1 MDMEEKKLTADAAEQ
16 ALPVQELPAD
26 IPAEVRQKLA
36 EDLNEEATEDLK
48 QDMREA
54 EKEEA
59 NDEEVKANP
68 EMLTKSRLLKLLI
81 KKQYVKLREV
91 TEEEQ
96 PADLAELLEELDENN
111 RLVVFRLLKKE
122 VATEAFAYM
131 SDEARDDLVNA
142 FSDVELVGAIEEMSL
157 DDAADLLED
166 MPAGVVK
173 RVLEKSSKQTRESL
187 NKLLNYPES
196 SAGSLM
202 TPEYVRLREDMTVAQ
217 AFEAI
222 RKQGENAETV
232 YTCYVVERNRLKG
245 VVSARSLLLS
255 EPHTPITEIMDDNV
269 VTVKVTDDQE
279 YVAREMQRYD
289 FTAMPVLDNEGMF
302 VGIITIDDA
311 IDVLTDESTEDMQK
325 MAAILPDD
333 DATTY
338 FGTSVWTHAKQR
350 IPWLLILMLSAT
362 FTGMVTTHYE
372 EAFVSLPLLVSFMPM
387 LMDTAGNCGNQIS
400 TLMVRGLAL
409 GEVEPSR
416 LCAGAGQGAAGVGHR
431 GRGAGHRE
439 RPAHLPDVHLPVP
452 RPVRQRDG
460 LCHRGQRFA
469 VLQRHSGK
477 AGGRYAA
484 AGSQEAGCRPGHH
497 GYPLHH
503 HHRGCLQPDPV
514 FPDRTAGV
522 PQYDVNNK
530 AMPDGLEV
538 TARHFYRTNPLSRRC
553 AMPTPSVKT

>member
-1 MDMEEKKLTADAAEQ
+1 MEEEKKSLLPEEEQNIEQ
-16 ALPVQELPAD
+16 ALPAD

-48 QDMREA
+48 QDVREA

-59 NDEEVKANP
+59 RDEEAKANP
-68 EMLTKSRLLKLLI
+68 DKLTKSRLLKLLV

-91 TEEEQ
+91 TEDVQ
-96 PADLAELLEELDENN
+96 PVDLAELLEELDENN
-111 RLVVFRLLKKE
+111 RLVVFRLLKKD

-142 FSDVELVGAIEEMSL
+142 FSDVELISAIEEMSL

-173 RVLEKSSKQTRESL
+173 RVLEKSSRQTRESL

-202 TPEYVRLREDMTVAQ
+202 TPEYVRLRRDMTVSQ

-222 RKQGENAETV
+222 RRQGENAETV
-232 YTCYVVERNRLKG
+232 YTCYVVERNRLQG

-255 EPHTPITEIMDDNV
+255 RLDARIEDLMDDNIV
-269 VTVKVTDDQE
+269 AVKVTDDQE
-279 YVAREMQRYD
+279 FVAREMQRYD

-325 MAAILPDD
+325 MAAILPAEE
-333 DATTY
+333 ATTY

-409 GEVEPSR
+409 GEVEPSDFLKVVFKELR
-416 LCAGAGQGAAGVGHR
+416 VSSIVGAVLGVVNGLRIYIMYQFIYAGQYENVLGYAIVVSVSLFISVVLAKLVGGMLPLAAKKLGAD
-431 GRGAGHRE
+431 
-439 RPAHLPDVHLPVP
+439 PAIMATPFITTIVDACSLILYF
-452 RPVRQRDG
+452 RIAM
-460 LCHRGQRFA
+460 L
-469 VLQRHSGK
+469 
-477 AGGRYAA
+477 
-484 AGSQEAGCRPGHH
+484 
-497 GYPLHH
+497 
-503 HHRGCLQPDPV
+503 V
-514 FPDRTAGV
+514 FH
-522 PQYDVNNK
+522 NI
-530 AMPDGLEV
+530 M
-538 TARHFYRTNPLSRRC
+538 
-553 AMPTPSVKT
+553 

>member
-1 MDMEEKKLTADAAEQ
+1 MEMEDKKIDTAAEQ

-142 FSDVELVGAIEEMSL
+142 FSDVELVSAIEEMSL

-202 TPEYVRLREDMTVAQ
+202 TPEYVRLRKDMTVGQ
-217 AFEAI
+217 AFDAI

-232 YTCYVVERNRLKG
+232 YTCYVVERNRLLG

-255 EPHTPITEIMDDNV
+255 DMKVPIADIMDDNV

-387 LMDTAGNCGNQIS
+387 LMDTAGNCGNQSS

-409 GEVEPSR
+409 GEVEPSDFVKVLGKELR
-416 LCAGAGQGAAGVGHR
+416 VSAIVG
-431 GRGAGHRE
+431 
-439 RPAHLPDVHLPVP
+439 
-452 RPVRQRDG
+452 
-460 LCHRGQRFA
+460 A
-469 VLQRHSGK
+469 VLGIVNGLRIYLMYTFLFPGQYQNVMGYAIVVSVSLFFSVILAK
-477 AGGRYAA
+477 LVGGMLPLAA
-484 AGSQEAGCRPGHH
+484 KKLGA
-497 GYPLHH
+497 
-503 HHRGCLQPDPV
+503 DPAIMATPFITTIVDACSLILYFQIAQLV
-514 FPDRTAGV
+514 FR
-522 PQYDVNNK
+522 N
-530 AMPDGLEV
+530 M
-538 TARHFYRTNPLSRRC
+538 
-553 AMPTPSVKT
+553 M

>member
-122 VATEAFAYM
+122 VATEAF
-131 SDEARDDLVNA
+131 
-142 FSDVELVGAIEEMSL
+142 EEMSL

-255 EPHTPITEIMDDNV
+255 EPHTPINEIMDDNV

-409 GEVEPSR
+409 GEVEPSDFLQVLGKELR
-416 LCAGAGQGAAGVGHR
+416 VSAIVG
-431 GRGAGHRE
+431 
-439 RPAHLPDVHLPVP
+439 
-452 RPVRQRDG
+452 
-460 LCHRGQRFA
+460 A
-469 VLQRHSGK
+469 VLGIVNGLRIYLMYTFLFPGQYANVMGYAIVVSVSLFFSVILAK
-477 AGGRYAA
+477 LVGGMLPLAA
-484 AGSQEAGCRPGHH
+484 KKLGA
-497 GYPLHH
+497 
-503 HHRGCLQPDPV
+503 DPAIMATPFITTIVDACSLILYFQIAQLV
-514 FPDRTAGV
+514 FH
-522 PQYDVNNK
+522 N
-530 AMPDGLEV
+530 M
-538 TARHFYRTNPLSRRC
+538 
-553 AMPTPSVKT
+553 M

>member
-1 MDMEEKKLTADAAEQ
+1 MDMEEKKLETNTEQ
-16 ALPVQELPAD
+16 NLPVQELPAD

-54 EKEEA
+54 EREEA

-142 FSDVELVGAIEEMSL
+142 FSDVELVSAIEEMSL

-173 RVLEKSSKQTRESL
+173 RVLEKSSRETRESL

-202 TPEYVRLREDMTVAQ
+202 TPEYVRLRMDMTVEQ

-232 YTCYVVERNRLKG
+232 YTCYVVESNRLQG
-245 VVSARSLLLS
+245 VVSARNLLLAD
-255 EPHTPITEIMDDNV
+255 PKTPITEIMEDNL

-279 YVAREMQRYD
+279 FVAREMQRYD

-350 IPWLLILMLSAT
+350 IPWLLILMLSAAI
-362 FTGMVTTHYE
+362 TGSIITRYE
-372 EAFVSLPLLVSFMPM
+372 DAISAVPLLVAFLPM
-387 LMDTAGNCGNQIS
+387 LMDTGGNCGSQS
-400 TLMVRGLAL
+400 ATLVIRGLAL
-409 GEVEPSR
+409 EEIRPRDALRVIRKELAVAAIVSAVLAAANGLRIYLQYHDSAIALVISLSLAATVVLAKLVGCMLPIAAKQLHMDPAIMASP
-416 LCAGAGQGAAGVGHR
+416 LITTIVDAGAVLIYFQAAAALLR
-431 GRGAGHRE
+431 
-439 RPAHLPDVHLPVP
+439 LPV
-452 RPVRQRDG
+452 
-460 LCHRGQRFA
+460 
-469 VLQRHSGK
+469 
-477 AGGRYAA
+477 
-484 AGSQEAGCRPGHH
+484 
-497 GYPLHH
+497 
-503 HHRGCLQPDPV
+503 
-514 FPDRTAGV
+514 
-522 PQYDVNNK
+522 
-530 AMPDGLEV
+530 
-538 TARHFYRTNPLSRRC
+538 
-553 AMPTPSVKT
+553 